1 MMAPTPADE
10 KAKRDVLDGIIPKD
24 VDEEDEEEDA

>member
-10 KAKRDVLDGIIPKD
+10 KAKREALGGIIPKGVKKED
-24 VDEEDEEEDA
+24 DEDDA

>member
-1 MMAPTPADE
+1 MAPTPADE

-24 VDEEDEEEDA
+24 EEKEDDEEDA